1 MFIEQSIRPDNKFW
15 KYIAGSLL
23 ILVIWTIG
31 QLPLLLAVTLK
42 SMASGNGV
50 PLDETTLMTTLDSNT
65 TLFLLMLSTVFAIAG
80 VYVAQRFIHKQPLHS
95 MLTTRPKLDWSRVF
109 FAFFVWVL
117 LSALST
123 VVDYWM
129 NPADF
134 VVQFQPIPFL
144 ILLFIAVLMVPIQ
157 TSSEEFLFRGYLMQ
171 GFGGLARNRWIP
183 LVLTSVIFGLLHI
196 ANPEVD
202 KMGNI
207 VLIYYIGTGFFL
219 GILTLMDDGMEL
231 SLGFHAANNLIGA
244 LLVTADWSAFKTNAI
259 LKDVSEPSAG
269 LDIIL
274 PVVIVYP
281 ILLFVFGKKYKWTG
295 WREKLT
301 GNIHLN
307 PPTTPTE
314 TFRTDE

>member
-1 MFIEQSIRPDNKFW
+1 MFIEQSIREDNKFW
-15 KYIAGSLL
+15 KYILGSVL
-23 ILVIWTIG
+23 IVVVWTIG
-31 QLPLLLAVTLK
+31 QLPLLFAVMIQ
-42 SMASGNGV
+42 SMADGNGF

-80 VYVAQRFIHKQPLHS
+80 VYIAQSFIHKQPLLL
-95 MLTTRPKLDWSRVF
+95 MLTTRPKLDWNRIF
-109 FAFFVWVL
+109 FAFIVWAI
-117 LSALST
+117 LSALSAIA
-123 VVDYWM
+123 DYLM
-129 NPADF
+129 SPADF
-134 VVQFQPIPFL
+134 VVQFKPVPFL
-144 ILLFIAVLMVPIQ
+144 ILFVIAVLMVPIQ

-219 GILTLMDDGMEL
+219 GILTLMDEGMEL
-231 SLGFHAANNLIGA
+231 SLGFHAANNLVGA
-244 LLVTADWSAFKTNAI
+244 LLVTADWSAFKTHAI

-269 LDIIL
+269 IDIIL

-281 ILLFVFGKKYKWTG
+281 ILLFIFSRKYKWTG
-295 WREKLT
+295 WQEKLT
-301 GNIHLN
+301 GKIHVN
-307 PPTTPTE
+307 HPTTPTE
-314 TFRTDE
+314 TFKNDE